1 MGGGR
6 PHSGARATAG
16 GVRQSFSFL
25 YLFPSEDRNDED
37 VDVDM
42 DEDVDMDKDVL
53 QVGPLH

>member
-1 MGGGR
+1 MGGR

-37 VDVDM
+37 VDVDV
-42 DEDVDMDKDVL
+42 DVDMDEDVL